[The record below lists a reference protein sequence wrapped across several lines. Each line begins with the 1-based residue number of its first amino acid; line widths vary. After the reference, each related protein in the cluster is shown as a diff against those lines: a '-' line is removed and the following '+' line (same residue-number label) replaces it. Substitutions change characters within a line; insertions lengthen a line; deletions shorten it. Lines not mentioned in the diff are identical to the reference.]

1 MQWIDDLA
9 TQKRYVAGFV
19 DFMASNQKYIWS
31 TNQNS
36 LQKWSNDQTLPIAE
50 IIVPKAAGI
59 PVCAFGA
66 VWVASLANNSIYKID
81 IERDEVI
88 AIIETGLAD
97 QTGEFSL
104 ACSDDGIW
112 LAADYGKVVK
122 IDPIQHQVVG
132 EVTVLPHSYNLTF
145 SNDALWISNT
155 QHSSVQRIDPKLLQ
169 VTHTI
174 DVDHTPWFLTATPD
188 YVFTL
193 NQTHGTVSKIESKTC
208 QLLATIQ
215 LPELA
220 RGDGG
225 DIFASGQRLWVRTTH
240 LLLIEIDISNN
251 QIVRQIQHNET
262 AGSGAVMQCHDHLW
276 ITAHDIETVWLL
288 PIE

>member
-1 MQWIDDLA
+1 MQWIDDIA
-9 TQKRYVAGFV
+9 SQKRDVDGFV
-19 DFMASNQKYIWS
+19 DFMASNQHYLWA

-36 LQKWSNDQTLPIAE
+36 LQKWSNDQPSPLAE
-50 IIVPKAAGI
+50 IIVPQAAGI

-81 IERDEVI
+81 IESNDII
-88 AIIETGLAD
+88 AIIKTGLAD

-104 ACSDDGIW
+104 SCCEEAIW
-112 LAADYGKVVK
+112 VAAEQGKIVK
-122 IDPIQHQVVG
+122 IDPTQHQIMG
-132 EVTVLPHSYNLTF
+132 EVNVLPYSYNLNF
-145 SNDALWISNT
+145 STDALWITNT
-155 QHSSVQRIDPKLLQ
+155 QHASVQRIDPKLMQ

-174 DVDHTPWFLTATPD
+174 VVDDIPWFLTTTAD

-193 NQTHGTVSKIESKTC
+193 NQRHGTVSKIDRKTY
-208 QLLATIQ
+208 QVVATIQ

-240 LLLIEIDISNN
+240 LLLIEIDINTN
-251 QIVRQIQHNET
+251 QIVRQIQHRET
-262 AGSGAVMQCHDHLW
+262 AGSGAVMKCDDQLW

-288 PIE
+288 PI